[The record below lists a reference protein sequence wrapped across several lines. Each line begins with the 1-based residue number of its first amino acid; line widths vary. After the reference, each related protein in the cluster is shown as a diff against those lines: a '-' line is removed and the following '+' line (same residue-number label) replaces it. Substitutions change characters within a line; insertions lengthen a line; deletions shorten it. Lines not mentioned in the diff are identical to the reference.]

1 MGQENDKKINEE
13 KQSELHKKQSEKLSL
28 GKSTHK
34 QHKSIKFKEEK
45 KAETQ

>member
-1 MGQENDKKINEE
+1 MGQENDKKINDE

-28 GKSTHK
+28 GESTYK
-34 QHKSIKFKEEK
+34 QHKIFKLKEEK